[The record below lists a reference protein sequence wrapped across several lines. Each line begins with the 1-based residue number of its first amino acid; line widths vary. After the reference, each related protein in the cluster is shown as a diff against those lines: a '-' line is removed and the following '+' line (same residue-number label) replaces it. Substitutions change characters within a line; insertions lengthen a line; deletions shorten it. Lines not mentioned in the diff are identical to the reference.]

1 LSINKYI
8 NKLSNIKLEKN
19 HRIILMLIYAI
30 IMFIS
35 IQTQMG
41 LITFILLFVVAP
53 ISIYFYVKKLFPK
66 KD

>member
-1 LSINKYI
+1 MSINKYI